1 MTQFNLNINFEELT
15 EGILK
20 SDMNSQLKSLAV
32 LVMNAYMETERDEYI
47 KAQKYER
54 SLSRNDYRNGY
65 YSRHYT
71 VSVGNL
77 ELEVPRTRSG
87 EFSTELF
94 ERYQRMDQVLIL
106 SMIEAVING
115 VSTRKVTKIV
125 EKLCGEKVSKSFV
138 SSVMKRIDPEIEAF
152 NSRSLTQHTYR
163 YVYVDAMYIKVRE
176 NHRIVSKAVYIAIG
190 INEKN
195 RKEIIGFKVAGAE
208 STENWKAFFKELR
221 ARGLKT
227 PKMIISDAHEGIKN
241 SVKQVFVGASW
252 QRCTVHFLRNILDV
266 FPKKDTVKAR
276 RLLKNIFR
284 SSTFQ
289 EAKESKEAFEAF
301 VEDNPKYEKALEK
314 LDNGFM
320 DSIQYVNEPEAYH
333 ISLRTTNVLERLNR
347 EVRRREKAIS
357 IFPNIASAV
366 RLIGALLLDTHE
378 KWLDSRTPFLKEVRS
393 GLEDTTDYKK

>member
-20 SDMNSQLKSLAV
+20 SDMNSKLKSLAV

-47 KAQKYER
+47 NAKKYER
-54 SLSRNDYRNGY
+54 SLSREDYRNGY

-71 VSVGNL
+71 VSVGSL
-77 ELEVPRTRSG
+77 ELNVPRTRSG

-94 ERYQRMDQVLIL
+94 ERYQRMDQVLVL

-138 SSVMKRIDPEIEAF
+138 SSIMKRIDPEIDAF
-152 NSRSLTQHTYR
+152 NNRSLTPHTYR
-163 YVYVDAMYIKVRE
+163 YVYVDALYIKVRE

-195 RKEIIGFKVAGAE
+195 RKEIIGFKVADAE
-208 STENWKAFFKELR
+208 STESWTAFFQDMR

-227 PKMIISDAHEGIKN
+227 PKMIISDAHEGLKSSIK
-241 SVKQVFVGASW
+241 KEFVGSAW
-252 QRCTVHFLRNILDV
+252 QRCTVHFLRNILEV
-266 FPKKDTVKAR
+266 FPKKDTAEAR

-289 EAKESKEAFEAF
+289 EAKECKEAFETF
-301 VEDNPKYEKALEK
+301 VEDDPKYEKALEK

-320 DSIQYVNEPEAYH
+320 DSIQYLNEPEAYH
-333 ISLRTTNVLERLNR
+333 VSLRTTNTLERLNR
-347 EVRRREKAIS
+347 EVRRREKVIS
-357 IFPNIASAV
+357 IFPNVASAV
-366 RLIGALLLDTHE
+366 RLIGAVLLDVHE
-378 KWLDSRTPFLKEVRS
+378 KWLDSHAPFLREQNSAIDEMNK
-393 GLEDTTDYKK
+393 